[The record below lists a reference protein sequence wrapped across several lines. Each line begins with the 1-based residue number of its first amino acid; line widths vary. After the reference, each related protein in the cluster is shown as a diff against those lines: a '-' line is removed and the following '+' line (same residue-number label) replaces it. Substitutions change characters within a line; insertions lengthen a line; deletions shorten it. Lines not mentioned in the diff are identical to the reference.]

1 MLYYASEP
9 SEPIQTRS
17 LHDASAASAG
27 AVTTRE
33 TVTFWIVI
41 AICVLSSLFLIG
53 LIATLVVLTLI
64 KYKPSKFH
72 KAAQIVTGANS
83 SCAASAAKY
92 ANGAGGGS
100 ILNAGLNGALGGGFN
115 GLLRGKFDRS
125 DDFLGKTLFL
135 SILLIQIESS
145 IFIHS

>member
-27 AVTTRE
+27 AVSTRE

-92 ANGAGGGS
+92 ANGANGS

-125 DDFLGKTLFL
+125 DDFLGKT
-135 SILLIQIESS
+135 
-145 IFIHS
+145 IF